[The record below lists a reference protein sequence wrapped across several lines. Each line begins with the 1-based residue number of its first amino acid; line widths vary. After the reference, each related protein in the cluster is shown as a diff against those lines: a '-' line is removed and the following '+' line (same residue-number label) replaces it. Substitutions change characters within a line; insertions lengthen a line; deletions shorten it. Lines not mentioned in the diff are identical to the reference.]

1 MALFIHPVQ
10 YLAIFLLMFVD
21 LQSNLIRSKETEAIL
36 FLRLKRSILFLHNS
50 SICLFHKVIYFGLK
64 GYFFYYYLLSFIH
77 SKLWIPFY
85 LGNKSMF
92 IAGLI
97 SLHLCLPLCS
107 HGVGVQPLLV
117 TRMVSKLRSVMQN
130 IHI

>member
-64 GYFFYYYLLSFIH
+64 GYFFIIIYFHSFIQ
-77 SKLWIPFY
+77 SCEFLSTWETSPC
-85 LGNKSMF
+85 
-92 IAGLI
+92 
-97 SLHLCLPLCS
+97 SLLD
-107 HGVGVQPLLV
+107 
-117 TRMVSKLRSVMQN
+117 
-130 IHI
+130 